1 MRNQRLRCISS
12 ELEAE
17 LGVKL
22 FARQGKK
29 VQLTEAGRS
38 LRDQADHLL
47 EYVAKLQQNMAD
59 LVSGEA
65 GHVRLGAVE
74 PTASLRLP
82 PLLVEYCNPR
92 PKVRLSL
99 EVGGTDG
106 ISSRVADGALDLGI
120 CSPPAAQLGLL
131 FEPLVVEQMALLIP
145 QEHPLAQ
152 AETITPSDLTCQ
164 RLLLTE
170 QHCAYREVT
179 EKALLSRGANP
190 YRASRLAVW
199 AQSSA
204 RSRAGWASLFV
215 PRLIVSP
222 PPRGTLLREVE
233 GIDLKL
239 PIGLV
244 RCANRTMP
252 GRAQES
258 LRSLLRARAC
268 RCVNWTALLM
278 GQCGSGNDLH
288 QDRWACPKHLHH
300 HQPACS

>member
-1 MRNQRLRCISS
+1 MELRHLQTFQAVVREGSFLQAAEELQYAQSTITLHIQQ
-12 ELEAE
+12 LEAE

-47 EYVAKLQQNMAD
+47 EYVATLQQNMAD

-106 ISSRVADGALDLGI
+106 ISSRVAEGALDLGI

-131 FEPLVVEQMALLIP
+131 FEPLFAEQMALLVP
-145 QEHPLAQ
+145 QEHPLAR
-152 AETITPSDLTCQ
+152 AETITPSDLTSQ

-179 EKALLSRGANP
+179 EKALLRRGANP
-190 YRASRLAVW
+190 YSGIEIGSMGAIKRAV
-199 AQSSA
+199 QSGLGVA
-204 RSRAGWASLFV
+204 FV

-244 RCANRTMP
+244 RFPNRTMP

-258 LRSLLRARAC
+258 LRSLLRARLAS
-268 RCVNWTALLM
+268 V
-278 GQCGSGNDLH
+278 
-288 QDRWACPKHLHH
+288 
-300 HQPACS
+300 